1 MSFYK
6 PIRRAVIDLSVM
18 VKLPLVSSHIL
29 CVFIL
34 IKVSSCHYPTTPFK
48 SSVLWHSLQH
58 FKLKKKI
65 KKKEEL
71 KVHDSDMSLLAQLPE
86 IPHFKSLVEE
96 DPFCTETKTFGL

>member
-34 IKVSSCHYPTTPFK
+34 IKVSSCHDPATPFK

-58 FKLKKKI
+58 FKLKKKLKKRRI
-65 KKKEEL
+65 K
-71 KVHDSDMSLLAQLPE
+71 SP
-86 IPHFKSLVEE
+86 
-96 DPFCTETKTFGL
+96 